1 MQGWLLEMATKWQ
14 ASIAHVFILY
24 QNVRDV
30 VDCQNT
36 TVENHL
42 LSAHFFGGRDIIIK
56 YDRSAGIRF
65 PLGPTHEAEARK
77 LWELDEDM
85 PLPRDPATALSLLEK
100 LLRAS
105 KQQGEARVPRCALLI
120 DYAETIWPAGDLSS
134 MSPEDRTALTTIL
147 RWTRDP
153 ELVALGTPI
162 VLLVEHIE
170 DLHEA
175 IRAAQVEAIRVPL
188 PSYEERLEYIDQL
201 NRQYAET
208 VVIEAAPEEVARLTA
223 TLRRINIEDIYL
235 RCEVSGQPL
244 TAQAVK
250 ERKNEIVAQE
260 YAEIIEIND
269 PEHGLDN
276 VGGMDHVKE
285 FFRRNVIEPIKRGNY
300 RRVPMG
306 VLLCGPSGTGKTL
319 LAQCAAKDAGL
330 NSVNL
335 NLAKISD
342 KWVGSSERNLE
353 KALNCIRSLAPV
365 LVIIDEIDQLGLSRD
380 SAGDSGVSNR
390 LFKRLL
396 EFMSDTR
403 LRGRVV
409 FVGLTNRPDLMDPAL
424 KRPGRFDKKIAIT
437 APNAQERSSILQTIL
452 NRYEVKNTLHEFELK
467 EIAEKTDGYTGA
479 ELEALVLKAVE
490 IAEDEAM
497 DAGTDEVILHR
508 GHIDTALELYQPTT
522 QDIETMT
529 RLAIREVND
538 LSLLPPEWR
547 DRIRE
552 ERAQINRAPFMLENA
567 GVRSRRA

>member
-162 VLLVEHIE
+162 ILLVEQLE

-175 IRAAQVEAIRVPL
+175 IKAAQVEAIKVPL

-223 TLRRINIEDIYL
+223 TPRRINI
-235 RCEVSGQPL
+235 
-244 TAQAVK
+244 
-250 ERKNEIVAQE
+250 
-260 YAEIIEIND
+260 
-269 PEHGLDN
+269 
-276 VGGMDHVKE
+276 
-285 FFRRNVIEPIKRGNY
+285 
-300 RRVPMG
+300 
-306 VLLCGPSGTGKTL
+306 
-319 LAQCAAKDAGL
+319 
-330 NSVNL
+330 
-335 NLAKISD
+335 
-342 KWVGSSERNLE
+342 
-353 KALNCIRSLAPV
+353 
-365 LVIIDEIDQLGLSRD
+365 
-380 SAGDSGVSNR
+380 
-390 LFKRLL
+390 
-396 EFMSDTR
+396 
-403 LRGRVV
+403 
-409 FVGLTNRPDLMDPAL
+409 
-424 KRPGRFDKKIAIT
+424 
-437 APNAQERSSILQTIL
+437 
-452 NRYEVKNTLHEFELK
+452 
-467 EIAEKTDGYTGA
+467 
-479 ELEALVLKAVE
+479 
-490 IAEDEAM
+490 
-497 DAGTDEVILHR
+497 
-508 GHIDTALELYQPTT
+508 
-522 QDIETMT
+522 
-529 RLAIREVND
+529 
-538 LSLLPPEWR
+538 
-547 DRIRE
+547 
-552 ERAQINRAPFMLENA
+552 
-567 GVRSRRA
+567 